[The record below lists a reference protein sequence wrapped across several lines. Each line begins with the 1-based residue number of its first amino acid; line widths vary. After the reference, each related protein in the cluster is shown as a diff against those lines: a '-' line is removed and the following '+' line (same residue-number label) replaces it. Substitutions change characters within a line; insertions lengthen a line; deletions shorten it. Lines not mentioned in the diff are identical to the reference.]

1 MEWIQ
6 IGKIINTHG
15 IKGEVRV
22 YPLTDYVERF
32 EELKEIYVG
41 EAKLK
46 LHISSVSYK
55 KGIPILKF
63 KEYDNINDVIKYKNE
78 YIYIDEK
85 NRVELPEG
93 HYFIYEIIGC
103 DVYDNFQNIIGK
115 VKDVLQLSS
124 NDVYVVKDK
133 DSDKEYLIPAIKDVV
148 KAVDIKNKRIIIKPM
163 EGMIE

>member
-63 KEYDNINDVIKYKNE
+63 KEYDNINDVIKYKDE

-115 VKDVLQLSS
+115 VKEVLQLSS

-148 KAVDIKNKRIIIKPM
+148 KSVDIKNKRIIIKPM

>member
-1 MEWIQ
+1 
-6 IGKIINTHG
+6 
-15 IKGEVRV
+15 
-22 YPLTDYVERF
+22 VERF

>member
-63 KEYDNINDVIKYKNE
+63 KEYDNINDVIKYKDE

>member
-41 EAKLK
+41 ETKLK
-46 LHISSVSYK
+46 LHISSVTYK

-63 KEYDNINDVIKYKNE
+63 KEYDNINDVIKYKDE

-115 VKDVLQLSS
+115 VKEVLQLSS

-133 DSDKEYLIPAIKDVV
+133 GSDKEYLIPAIKDVV
-148 KAVDIKNKRIIIKPM
+148 KVVDIKNKRIIIKPM

>member
-93 HYFIYEIIGC
+93 HYFIYEI
-103 DVYDNFQNIIGK
+103 
-115 VKDVLQLSS
+115 
-124 NDVYVVKDK
+124 
-133 DSDKEYLIPAIKDVV
+133 
-148 KAVDIKNKRIIIKPM
+148 KR
-163 EGMIE
+163 